1 MTSWFLAWETR
12 KTVSLLSLTERMKE
26 YKGNRYGK
34 PKVLSLVL
42 FSYFTYS
49 LGVSCSP
56 TGLNIIYRLTILR
69 SLCPTYTSFQNPD
82 LSIQWPIQ
90 YLYLGITNLTT
101 ASSSLNRLHLQSL
114 PRWSTALEESSC
126 SGSKALE
133 SHLTSKALGN
143 HASCN
148 LKIYPESKDFSTL
161 LLLPWSKPRSFIHQD
176 LCNFSKKV
184 SLFLP

>member
-12 KTVSLLSLTERMKE
+12 ETVSLVSLTERMKE
-26 YKGNRYGK
+26 NKGNICGK

-56 TGLNIIYRLTILR
+56 TGLNIIYRLTILKF
-69 SLCPTYTSFQNPD
+69 LCPTYTSFQNPD

-90 YLYLGITNLTT
+90 YPYLGITNLTT
-101 ASSSLNRLHLQSL
+101 DSSSLNLLHLQSL
-114 PRWSTALEESSC
+114 PRWSTALEESSY

-133 SHLTSKALGN
+133 SHLTSKASGN

-161 LLLPWSKPRSFIHQD
+161 LLPPWYKPWSFLHQD
-176 LCNFSKKV
+176 FCNYS
-184 SLFLP
+184 

>member
-12 KTVSLLSLTERMKE
+12 KTVSLTKRMKE

-34 PKVLSLVL
+34 PKALSLVL
-42 FSYFTYS
+42 FS
-49 LGVSCSP
+49 LLIPLVSHAAP
-56 TGLNIIYRLTILR
+56 RGLIITYRLTILR

-90 YLYLGITNLTT
+90 YLYLGNTNLTT
-101 ASSSLNRLHLQSL
+101 ASSSLNLLYLQSL
-114 PRWSTALEESSC
+114 PRWSTALEEPSC

-133 SHLTSKALGN
+133 SHLSSKALGN

-148 LKIYPESKDFSTL
+148 LKIYPESKDFLTL
-161 LLLPWSKPRSFIHQD
+161 LLPPWSKPWSFLHQD